1 MLEHLPLVALVVGVT
16 VTVEENMYNYL
27 AIHIYFLISVYI
39 HTYSKRIAFYVYNR
53 KKPQKKPQKNCKQEY
68 VSLENDIQHK
78 S

>member
-16 VTVEENMYNYL
+16 VTVEENMYTYL

-53 KKPQKKPQKNCKQEY
+53 KKPQKNCKQEY